1 MAGPIHSRVTAG
13 SCRPLGSSLV
23 CGAAVS
29 STGRSPWA
37 GGRKRWGLVASAA
50 AAGAVGAGVDGL
62 GLLSPATAGPEP
74 DSAGAVRSEE
84 RRVGK
89 EGRSW
94 VSAYQ
99 YK

>member
-50 AAGAVGAGVDGL
+50 AAGAGGAGVDGL

-74 DSAGAVRSEE
+74 DSAGAVN
-84 RRVGK
+84 VGGVNAGGGSL
-89 EGRSW
+89 EVACGL
-94 VSAYQ
+94 VA
-99 YK
+99 